1 MLTRKSRFFFFFL
14 TEGVVSKSLPFQ
26 DENGVRTSGLP
37 QVFFFLGVKSQVTK
51 TLLRRPPL
59 GPIRRERGRFGPSN
73 HADHASLAQC
83 EAQPRMGRWNS
94 LLQLTNHG
102 LMAHPISSSRDRT
115 RQLKS
120 HIIYIHSAWT
130 HYGLIQDQ
138 WMMVITHTL
147 SHTVRSSRRRAGCH
161 TAAAAS
167 KASHQLVSGLRFL
180 A

>member
-1 MLTRKSRFFFFFL
+1 M
-14 TEGVVSKSLPFQ
+14 
-26 DENGVRTSGLP
+26 
-37 QVFFFLGVKSQVTK
+37 FFFLGGKSQVTK
-51 TLLRRPPL
+51 TVLRRPPL

-161 TAAAAS
+161 TAAAAAAAS